1 MKDRIM
7 QIMKTENMTQQEFA
21 QTLDLSPASLSSIF
35 NGRTNPTNNHVQAIH
50 RCFPNINVNWLMFG
64 EGEMYCDPQLHSPS
78 LPTQKNVSS
87 SSGILD
93 ETTGGSSDDSIYNKE
108 RLANSGEINLSQDR
122 IEDHASCRTN
132 SIAAEVN
139 SGSQI
144 IRETIKYIDK
154 PQRKITEIRIFFDD
168 GTYEVFS
175 K

>member
-78 LPTQKNVSS
+78 LPTQKNDSS

-122 IEDHASCRTN
+122 IEDHAPCRTN